1 MVEYVNMIM
10 RNEDVQGGNEIFG
23 TWKAA
28 LEKAFYD
35 AENMNINWKEAKKY
49 RVEIWKHETETDEM
63 ELYEVIPFIRKKW
76 KVEINLHTDTWQDFQ
91 AYPETCEIKAR
102 TAKDAASV
110 VLAWIDMDDVT
121 YGVQFKVYPVDDR
134 GEKVW
139 YEKAVL
145 FDKGD
150 LE

>member
-10 RNEDVQGGNEIFG
+10 RNEDMQGREETFG

-28 LEKAFYD
+28 LAKALYD
-35 AENMNINWKEAKKY
+35 AEHRNISWKEAKKY
-49 RVEIWKHETETDEM
+49 RVEIWIHETETDEM
-63 ELYEVIPFIRKKW
+63 KLYEVIPFVRKW
-76 KVEINLHTDTWQDFQ
+76 TVEANLHPNTCDDFQ
-91 AYPETCEIKAR
+91 AYPDTCNIRAR
-102 TAKDAASV
+102 NARDAASD
-110 VLAWIDMDDVT
+110 VLARMDLDDIKAD
-121 YGVQFKVYPVDDR
+121 VQFKVYSVDDR

-139 YEKAVL
+139 YEKAVI